1 MTDTMIAMEWRI
13 VDKVLVDTLEIGD
26 WIKAAGELVEI
37 ISILD
42 DTESDG
48 IAILYENDMDEQ
60 YEVVLS
66 WDAMI
71 DVYMLVDSED

>member
-13 VDKVLVDTLEIGD
+13 VDRVLVDTLEIGD